1 MLMQLKKKEKK
12 YKNNPPQN
20 KQTNKKP
27 PSYYLYKR
35 ASSST
40 QANLSLVKPE
50 AADRDTLQECEG
62 SEAQPP
68 EPNVPLKQNGL

>member
-12 YKNNPPQN
+12 YKNNPP
-20 KQTNKKP
+20 KTNKKP

-68 EPNVPLKQNGL
+68 EPEVPLKQNGL